1 MPKTR
6 GPAREWRHLD
16 TFPSLAEYNESFL
29 GQETQKDFSLNKKRG
44 KNKLVTEFNCQFGPQ
59 CKYTACPLKRKIV
72 VEPCGTVTMME
83 TNNKHNHVEI
93 CERRE
98 ISRPQH
104 REMLMLISER
114 KQRRYTKKNV
124 SKESEELTRIQNLI
138 LAENQQNL
146 ESSDDEDDDVQI
158 MLTGRSGKI
167 WVPIQ

>member
-1 MPKTR
+1 MPKLR
-6 GPAREWRHLD
+6 GPTREWRHLD
-16 TFPSLAEYNESFL
+16 TFPSMAEYKESFL
-29 GQETQKDFSLNKKRG
+29 GQETQKDFSLNRPPRG
-44 KNKLVTEFNCQFGPQ
+44 KKKLVTEFICQFGRQ
-59 CKYTACPLKRKIV
+59 CKYTACPLARKIV

-146 ESSDDEDDDVQI
+146 ESSDDEDDVQI
-158 MLTGRSGKI
+158 VLTGRSGKI

>member
-44 KNKLVTEFNCQFGPQ
+44 KKKLVTEFNCQFGRQ
-59 CKYTACPLKRKIV
+59 CKYTNCPLKRKIV

-93 CERRE
+93 CER
-98 ISRPQH
+98 
-104 REMLMLISER
+104 
-114 KQRRYTKKNV
+114 
-124 SKESEELTRIQNLI
+124 
-138 LAENQQNL
+138 
-146 ESSDDEDDDVQI
+146 
-158 MLTGRSGKI
+158 
-167 WVPIQ
+167 

>member
-1 MPKTR
+1 MPKLR
-6 GPAREWRHLD
+6 GPTREWRHLD
-16 TFPSLAEYNESFL
+16 TFPSMAEYKESFL
-29 GQETQKDFSLNKKRG
+29 GQETQKDFSSNRPPRG
-44 KNKLVTEFNCQFGPQ
+44 KNKLVTEFICQFGRQ
-59 CKYTACPLKRKIV
+59 CKYTACPLARKIV

-146 ESSDDEDDDVQI
+146 ESSDDEDDGVQI

-167 WVPIQ
+167 WVPL